1 MILLDGHSLTQEK
14 WIGDINENLIIKERD
29 CTAAWTPQTLE
40 GIEQDS
46 WFLDETTPGEGI
58 VWRIQN
64 IRQIFST
71 NTPTV
76 NLEHVINTLKDKI
89 IFGEVGPEQIT
100 GTVGA
105 TTCTARQAIQYILS
119 YQSDWTL
126 GDFDYDSVSNPY
138 KFDGETLL
146 EALEKVSETL
156 DDAWWSMDT
165 SVYPFELSITEKTN
179 KIGSELR
186 ASRNL
191 ISIEKTIEKGGMYTR
206 FYPVGKDDLQITG
219 YFVERNTDIYGVK
232 EKEETDQSL
241 TTEAE
246 LIAWANE
253 RLNKH
258 AEPIVT
264 IVVDGL
270 ELSNATGEAL
280 DRIRLGMFCQIP
292 LPEYETTI
300 TERIV
305 EKNYPDAKNS
315 PEVVKFTMANKRED
329 VTKILADEIRKGGKS
344 RRIAAKQGKEDHAWI
359 EDTKDHVRLIAE
371 GIAGEGAAEDW
382 SRVAELLVDGNGIHQ
397 RVTEAQG
404 DIVAAYSLIDQTT
417 TAIRLEIGTVASEV
431 RSFIQQTPDMIHAE
445 VGYAVSGFAHSVIEQ
460 TATYIRMEVSNAAS
474 AISQSVIEQTTE
486 YVRTEVESVA
496 SGIAYSVVIQ
506 TMTNIEQKIAR
517 KSRVYM
523 QLTDPNDGINE
534 LLDGDIWI
542 KADVNKTWNDNN
554 TFTWNSQASK
564 KWREKYGD
572 LYYVWKNGR
581 WIPSVDTSRD
591 VENQVL
597 IEQTD
602 KLYAINAK
610 ATNLEGEQFRSRLEV
625 TAREIRSDVSAAK
638 SQLYSVI
645 SQTATNIRAQVEN
658 VTDGLQSQ
666 IEQTA
671 ESIATSVSAAK
682 SALYSTILQT
692 ATNIRM
698 DVKNVT
704 DGLQS
709 SIEQTAESITT
720 SVSAAK
726 STLYSVIQQTATG
739 IYTNVTDYVSGN
751 YSTILQTSTS
761 IAMAVKSAKDDL
773 QSSINVEKNRI
784 SLLVEGTGANAKIK
798 PAEIVAAINNGSS
811 TVKISANHI
820 QLDGDT
826 IVGLLEG
833 KQIGANSFMGEV
845 LQVVRG
851 GQLILG
857 ADSTIGNA
865 DSSDLIVGAEVNG
878 NVLTLTRYDGSTVNF
893 SKATTLAAGWSGGI
907 YTVTAS
913 PQGNSRETGLKS
925 VANADISW
933 SGNVASFM
941 VYAYNDGSETPVSTG
956 KTLSVDATARYNAG
970 YNAGKADLTITD
982 YRVFTHNAQSTPSGY
997 TRASNGY
1004 YIRGSGSSAEVR
1016 IYTGCDVTI
1025 NGQTLYSTATPTDDY
1040 LGTMPTNVYRDGYS
1054 SGYDIG
1060 VAYGYDANHGMFIGD
1075 ASYTAMPGEVNINP
1089 GSPVE
1094 VWPYFMTYDGK
1105 SYQYG
1110 PKYTFKAIN
1119 PHPTSYP
1126 LYCRSHTQDQSGHHY
1141 VFAVDSGQSSWG
1153 FNEGTTY
1160 NFYR

>member
-1 MILLDGHSLTQEK
+1 MITLLNGHSLTK
-14 WIGDINENLIIKERD
+14 KERFIPESMSLNLAERAS
-29 CTAAWTPQTLE
+29 TATMTVGPTAPEIGVGDWLQ
-40 GIEQDS
+40 
-46 WFLDETTPGEGI
+46 DETEPGAGI
-58 VWRIQN
+58 VWRVKSVDTQKETETRTIQ
-64 IRQIFST
+64 
-71 NTPTV
+71 
-76 NLEHVINTLKDKI
+76 LEHIINSLRDQLM
-89 IFGEVGPEQIT
+89 FGEIKPQDMG
-100 GTVGA
+100 GTAAG
-105 TTCTARQAIQYILS
+105 CTAQQAVEYILAR
-119 YQSDWTL
+119 QSDWTL
-126 GDFDYDSVSNPY
+126 GSFDYSSVSNPY
-138 KFDGETLL
+138 NFNGDDLFS
-146 EALEKVSETL
+146 ALETVSSSL
-156 DDAWWSMDT
+156 DGCWWSYDF
-165 SVYPFELSITEKTN
+165 SSYPFTINITHRASTV
-179 KIGSELR
+179 STELR
-186 ASRNL
+186 MSRNIQTAR
-191 ISIEKTIEKGGMYTR
+191 ISIDRSRMYTR
-206 FYPVGKDDLQITG
+206 IYPIGKNNLHIDGDYIS
-219 YFVERNTDIYGVK
+219 RNDDIYGVISK
-232 EKEETDQSL
+232 TETDQSKE
-241 TTEAE
+241 TKAE
-246 LIAWANE
+246 LYRWAEE
-253 RLNKH
+253 RLARH
-258 AEPIVT
+258 CEPTVT
-264 IVVDGL
+264 VTVSALD
-270 ELSNATGEAL
+270 LSDATGESLDHIVLGAL
-280 DRIRLGMFCQIP
+280 CRLP
-292 LPEYETTI
+292 LPGYEVI
-300 TERIV
+300 IEEIIS
-305 EKNYPDAKNS
+305 KISYPDKLAE
-315 PEVVKFTMANKRED
+315 PDRATVTMANIPED
-329 VTKILADEIRKGGKS
+329 VASIINNLIKSGG
-344 RRIAAKQGKEDHAWI
+344 RGGRAAAKNAEEDHAWI
-359 EDTKDHVRLIAE
+359 EDTTDHVRLIAE

-460 TATYIRMEVSNAAS
+460 TATYIRMEVENAAR
-474 AISQSVIEQTTE
+474 AISHSVIEQTTE

-517 KSRVYM
+517 KSRVYI
-523 QLTDPNDGINE
+523 QLTDPNDGVNQ

-658 VTDGLQSQ
+658 VTEGLQSQ

-671 ESIATSVSAAK
+671 SQISTSVSAAK
-682 SALYSTILQT
+682 SSLYSVIKQT
-692 ATNIRM
+692 ATNIYS
-698 DVKNVT
+698 NVT
-704 DGLQS
+704 DYVAGNYS
-709 SIEQTAESITT
+709 TIEQTASSITL
-720 SVSAAK
+720 SVSSAK

-751 YSTILQTSTS
+751 YSTILQTSTN

-826 IVGLLEG
+826 VVGLLEG
-833 KQIGANSFMGEV
+833 KEIGANSFMGEV

-857 ADSTIGNA
+857 ADSTIGDA

-933 SGNVASFM
+933 SGNVASFL

-1075 ASYTAMPGEVNINP
+1075 SSYTAMPGEVNINP

-1110 PKYTFKAIN
+1110 PKYTFKAVN